1 MNLFL
6 FKRSF
11 LLPLIL
17 GFVLVVA
24 LCAPLMVD
32 AQQFGGQTQAHF
44 GGQTPGSCGCT
55 SGLCN
60 PLKFCS
66 ISAFIAALLRI
77 VATIAFPIIVLFMI
91 YAGFLFV
98 SARGNPDKLT
108 EAKRIFL
115 WTLIGALIILGAE
128 AISIAIQRTVKD
140 IQGNV
145 ITS

>member
-1 MNLFL
+1 MDKKYIPLVILF
-6 FKRSF
+6 F
-11 LLPLIL
+11 L
-17 GFVLVVA
+17 VA
-24 LCAPLMVD
+24 LIVIPTSFVF
-32 AQQFGGQTQAHF
+32 AQSGGNVPT
-44 GGQTPGSCGCT
+44 GGGG
-55 SGLCN
+55 GLVN
-60 PLKFCS
+60 PLQYGS
-66 ISAFIAALLRI
+66 ISDFIAALLRI

-128 AISIAIQRTVKD
+128 AISIAIQRTVKE

-145 ITS
+145 ITSSILAERD